1 MDKDQKGTLDPE
13 PFLRCL
19 SKTHMK
25 IGEHEMT
32 TVMSQL
38 SAEGEKPVNYM
49 DFLKYSYLCHM
60 YLNHYKLEMA
70 LKELDKDKKGL
81 VTVSQLDDI
90 LQNSE
95 AFNFPPQALD
105 MVFTEM
111 LGQDI
116 QNVDRNCVIKI
127 KAFLESLNSQF
138 SQS

>member
-1 MDKDQKGTLDPE
+1 MVNNT
-13 PFLRCL
+13 FLRCL
-19 SKTHMK
+19 SKQYVRLTEREQDEILK
-25 IGEHEMT
+25 ALDASNQG
-32 TVMSQL
+32 S
-38 SAEGEKPVNYM
+38 VNYM